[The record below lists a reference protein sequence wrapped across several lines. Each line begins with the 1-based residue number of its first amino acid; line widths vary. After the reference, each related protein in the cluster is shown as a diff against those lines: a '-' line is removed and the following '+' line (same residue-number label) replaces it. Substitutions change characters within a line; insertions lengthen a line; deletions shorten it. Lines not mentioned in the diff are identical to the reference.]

1 MELDRDAGGVTGSW
15 TLSDSNFMTIIV
27 ASWKTT
33 SAKWASAMMATFG
46 STITHDGISL
56 HLKGHWFDWLFVS
69 RDEMRKIVAGTGWAV
84 RKFIEPEG
92 DQYVSVLEKR

>member
-15 TLSDSNFMTIIV
+15 TLLDSNFMTIIV

-56 HLKGHWFDWLFVS
+56 HSTSGRL
-69 RDEMRKIVAGTGWAV
+69 I
-84 RKFIEPEG
+84 
-92 DQYVSVLEKR
+92 YKRRSDMFGVGPST